1 MRSHAATKLTGV
13 FFWALWAASLFF
25 CAPVTTRSQSTDQAY
40 PTAVS
45 ENQLSGRIK
54 ARDIGDARLTAYYYA
69 FNARQGDLFIN
80 VVTKNLNGSVN
91 LFAADGLRPLAQIL
105 VYADLSASETGR
117 VVYLRKPE
125 KLILRIE
132 GRTPNDDPAEF
143 QIKFAGSFE
152 AVAPTEEPEA
162 PKVSNAA
169 LENDSGV
176 RVNSVGTIVEVIPKP
191 KPTPKAATE
200 TAKTAEKVETETT
213 ASTEAKP
220 GETKPESENPKV
232 EKTVTEEKSAE
243 ETKSSEEKPRAAIA
257 KSTVGRTRRHT
268 RPVPPLKKETET
280 ANKENVNN
288 GQAKPPEE
296 AKPTEEVKKEEPK
309 KAAPPPARS
318 KTRPK
323 VVVTDNIPQPK
334 PDPLASINLVILFKD
349 GSKIERPM
357 SEVLRFSVDRGVLT
371 VVSKDGTTAKY
382 SILDVTS
389 VTIQ

>member
-1 MRSHAATKLTGV
+1 MRFYEVTKLTGA
-13 FFWALWAASLFF
+13 FFWALCAASLLL
-25 CAPVTTRSQSTDQAY
+25 CASATIRSQSTDQAY

-45 ENQLSGRIK
+45 ENQLSGKIK
-54 ARDIGDARLTAYYYA
+54 ARDVGDSRLTTYYYT
-69 FNARQGDLFIN
+69 FNARQGDLFVN
-80 VVTKNLNGSVN
+80 VVTKNLNGSVY
-91 LFAADGLRPLAQIL
+91 LFIADGLRPLAQIL

-125 KLILRIE
+125 KLILRVE
-132 GRTPNDDPAEF
+132 GRTPNDDPADF

-162 PKVSNAA
+162 PKVSTAA

-200 TAKTAEKVETETT
+200 VAKTTEKTEAEPTATPETKPAETTKTEPENTTAEKPV
-213 ASTEAKP
+213 TEAKP
-220 GETKPESENPKV
+220 SEEKP
-232 EKTVTEEKSAE
+232 TEEKPKATVAKSTVRRTGRRTRPAPQPKKE
-243 ETKSSEEKPRAAIA
+243 EPAAATDVPTTTEPAKSSEEPEK
-257 KSTVGRTRRHT
+257 KS
-268 RPVPPLKKETET
+268 
-280 ANKENVNN
+280 
-288 GQAKPPEE
+288 
-296 AKPTEEVKKEEPK
+296 
-309 KAAPPPARS
+309 PPPAKRA
-318 KTRPK
+318 TTPR

-357 SEVLRFSVDRGVLT
+357 SEVLRFSVDRGILT
-371 VVSKDGTTAKY
+371 VVAKDGTTAKY